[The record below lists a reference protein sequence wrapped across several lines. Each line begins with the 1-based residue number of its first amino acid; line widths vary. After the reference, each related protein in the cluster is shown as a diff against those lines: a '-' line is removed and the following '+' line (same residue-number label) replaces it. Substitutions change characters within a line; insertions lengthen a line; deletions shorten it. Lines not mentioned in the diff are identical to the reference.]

1 LNLGWP
7 PILLHPMPDA
17 KLLSNPLE
25 LSIRPIM
32 VTDKHLGKLIGNTG
46 NPASLS
52 LALRGSFAA
61 RRGEFVRIPHTE
73 RQGDTETDCLGR
85 IVSITRNNVLFSS
98 ELGEGVED
106 LNVLPG
112 SRVSGETL
120 YATVELIGFKDLT
133 GEIRLPRRPLDPGA
147 KVFGVDYQFLRQF
160 YQFSED
166 TSIHIGNLVGYEGG
180 ADAVPIYI
188 DVNTLAT
195 EHLAVL
201 AMTGSGKSYTV
212 GRIIE
217 RLVAQMNGSVIVF
230 DPHGEYG
237 RAFAGGQIRS
247 NPDIADVEDSRDQQ
261 MLPKIIQKLQSL
273 QTLGGGIHVYT
284 PQDADF
290 DNKYG
295 GSNKRLALQFDNID
309 LDSIGEILPGLT
321 EPQARV
327 LDVAIRKWRKDEANP
342 PRDVHT
348 LLELL
353 GPRLEEVKDDP
364 DLELSE
370 QEKKALGARSAA
382 IAGMRLR
389 RVLNEAKAFYTR
401 GCDHPTNIQE
411 IIGMR
416 GSDTAG
422 RLVIVD
428 LQGLSDDARQVI
440 VALMSSE
447 ILNAAAS
454 KTAPIRPC
462 FIVYE
467 EGHNFAPAGGSS
479 MSRAVIKK
487 IAAEGRKFGV
497 GFAIISQRPS
507 KLDPDVTSQCNTL
520 ITMRIKNPDDQRFIA
535 KSTEQL
541 SQADLDELPSLSTGE
556 ALISGRSIPAPLLVR
571 VGYKALKHGGESPR
585 ILQEWAP
592 GAW

>member
-1 LNLGWP
+1 
-7 PILLHPMPDA
+7 MA
-17 KLLSNPLE
+17 
-25 LSIRPIM
+25 
-32 VTDKHLGKLIGNTG
+32 TDKHLGKLIGNTG

-52 LALRGSFAA
+52 LALRGSFVA

-73 RQGDTETDCLGR
+73 RQGESETDCLGR
-85 IVSITRNNVLFSS
+85 IVAITRNNVLFSAA
-98 ELGEGVED
+98 LGEGVED

-112 SRVSGETL
+112 SRVSGETV
-120 YATVELIGFKDLT
+120 YATVELIGFKDRT

-166 TSIHIGNLVGYEGG
+166 TSIHIGNLVGYERG

-201 AMTGSGKSYTV
+201 AMTGAGKSYTV

-237 RAFAGGQIRS
+237 RAFAGGQIRT

-261 MLPKIIQKLQSL
+261 MLPKVIQKLQSL

-284 PQDADF
+284 PQDSDF

-295 GSNKRLALQFDNID
+295 GSNTRLALQFDNID

-327 LDVAIRKWRKDEANP
+327 VDVAIRKWKKDEP
-342 PRDVHT
+342 DRPRDVT
-348 LLELL
+348 NLLDLL
-353 GPRLEEVKDDP
+353 SDVDAIKDDASL
-364 DLELSE
+364 DLSDA
-370 QEKKALGARSAA
+370 EKKALGARSAA
-382 IAGMRLR
+382 IAGIRLR
-389 RVLNEAKAFYTR
+389 RVLNEANAFYTA
-401 GCDHPTNIQE
+401 GCEHPTNIQE

-416 GSDTAG
+416 GTNAVG

-428 LQGLSDDARQVI
+428 LQGLSDDARQII

-454 KTAPIRPC
+454 KTEPTRPC

-467 EGHNFAPAGGSS
+467 EGHNFAPAGGESI
-479 MSRAVIKK
+479 SRAIIKK

-497 GFAIISQRPS
+497 GFAVISQRPS

-592 GAW
+592 GEL